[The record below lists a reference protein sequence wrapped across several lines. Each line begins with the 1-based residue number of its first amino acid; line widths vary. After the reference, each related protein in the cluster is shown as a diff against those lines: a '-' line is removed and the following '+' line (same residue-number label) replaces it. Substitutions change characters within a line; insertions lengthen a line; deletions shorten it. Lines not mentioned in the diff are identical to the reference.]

1 MLLRSVLYP
10 RTHTEKVQ
18 RAKIF
23 NRDPRLPQRADKI
36 LVKDFVRDR
45 LGSEWVTP
53 TLWHGEHL
61 PPLEQRTWLIPFVIK
76 ANNGSSWNFFV
87 RQQSDLDWKRI
98 ESLAAEWQS
107 HRCGAELGEWLY
119 GAIIPAL
126 LVEPFIGELCEL
138 PVDYKLWTFGGKV
151 RMVQAATD
159 RYSELKYKTFDTN
172 WDRLPVK
179 IAAYPSDPRP
189 IPKPLSLSQMIE
201 AAEIL
206 AEDLQFVRIDFYEV
220 GNVPKFGEMTF
231 YPGAGIDG
239 FDPPEWEFKLGKLWP
254 KGTYAANARRNLGFR
269 AVSGS

>member
-1 MLLRSVLYP
+1 MLLRTFLCS
-10 RTHTEKVQ
+10 RTHTEKIQ

-61 PPLEQRTWLIPFVIK
+61 PPLEQRTWPIPFVAK

-98 ESLAAEWQS
+98 ESLTAEWQS
-107 HRCGAELGEWLY
+107 RRYGAEWGEWLY
-119 GAIIPAL
+119 GVIIPAL

-151 RMVQAATD
+151 QMVQAATD
-159 RYSELKYKTFDTN
+159 RYSELKCTMFDTN

-189 IPKPLSLSQMIE
+189 IPKPLSLNRMIE
-201 AAEIL
+201 AAEIF
-206 AEDLQFVRIDFYEV
+206 AEDLPFVRIDFYEV
-220 GNVPKFGEMTF
+220 GNVPKFGEMSF

-239 FDPPEWEFKLGKLWP
+239 FDPLDFKLGKLWP
-254 KGTYAANARRNLGFR
+254 KETYAAAARRKLGFR
-269 AVSGS
+269 AASGS